1 MGISNTAARTSRE
14 TKDLHY
20 SCTRAVEWYEVRASF
35 FDTDEATKK
44 PALGKAPY
52 VFGDDSS

>member
-1 MGISNTAARTSRE
+1 MVLKITPLRSLKKKTP
-14 TKDLHY
+14 
-20 SCTRAVEWYEVRASF
+20 EVRASF